1 MIIDKDKLK
10 DIRQKHKDKKIV
22 LTTGTFDLFHVGHLN
37 YLKNVKSYGDVM
49 IVLLSGDLRVKSRKG
64 QKRPIIPEYQR
75 ALILDAIRYV
85 DYVLIDPSKMR
96 TDQIDP
102 IHLELLND
110 LDPDLY
116 VTDGPD
122 PRFFKI
128 LEKSKFII
136 LDRIDPLPSTSNIIE
151 RIVKL
156 GI

>member
-85 DYVLIDPSKMR
+85 DYVLIDPS
-96 TDQIDP
+96 TEQLI
-102 IHLELLND
+102 
-110 LDPDLY
+110 
-116 VTDGPD
+116 
-122 PRFFKI
+122 
-128 LEKSKFII
+128 
-136 LDRIDPLPSTSNIIE
+136 
-151 RIVKL
+151 
-156 GI
+156 